1 MITAIAMR
9 KNDVTPIFF
18 DLSNLADLV
27 DLFLLVFPTQ
37 CADRGA
43 GGVTTIEQSHIGGWD
58 TV

>member
-9 KNDVTPIFF
+9 KNDVAPIFF

>member
-1 MITAIAMR
+1 MMKAIAMR
-9 KNDVTPIFF
+9 KTNATPIFF

-43 GGVTTIEQSHIGGWD
+43 GGVTTIEQAHIGGWD